1 MKWPCDSVGTLCS
14 FVLAFFIHISSR
26 NESPHTGNET
36 TGPKHRSE
44 TARGPGLDTTT
55 GRAAGTSKEEEEKKN
70 MERKR
75 SALAAPLSS
84 PRQSSSEETKWGKK
98 QVARQSQREKNER
111 NLLIQI

>member
-1 MKWPCDSVGTLCS
+1 MNHHTQEMKQLVPN
-14 FVLAFFIHISSR
+14 I
-26 NESPHTGNET
+26 
-36 TGPKHRSE
+36 
-44 TARGPGLDTTT
+44 GLKLLEDLVSTQPQ
-55 GRAAGTSKEEEEKKN
+55 GEQQGLRKKRKKKN